1 MDWSMRQKSP
11 WRGTFQRCYF
21 FQAKSK
27 KASPQK
33 GYTAK
38 RLHPKNGIIW
48 HGLIHAPKGSMD
60 LFWRGTFQ
68 RGYFFQAKSKRASPQ
83 KGYTPRRL
91 YPPYVLINFQK
102 FRSLLIVIAFLGW
115 SLLELSL
122 KEVASLECTHGIPPA
137 WESITDMSQMS
148 LRLTPRNRLAKSDT
162 VRLFAFFC
170 WKLEAFW

>member
-1 MDWSMRQKSP
+1 MPFLSQISKKQSKTPSPKVFSAITISRSILILFLKKIKDDTHLFLQGQNQGQNFMDWSMRQKSP

-68 RGYFFQAKSKRASPQ
+68 RSYFLQAKSKKATSQ
-83 KGYTPRRL
+83 KGY
-91 YPPYVLINFQK
+91 YYQK
-102 FRSLLIVIAFLGW
+102 ASKFLEIGQYIRGYSLL
-115 SLLELSL
+115 
-122 KEVASLECTHGIPPA
+122 
-137 WESITDMSQMS
+137 
-148 LRLTPRNRLAKSDT
+148 
-162 VRLFAFFC
+162 AFFWC
-170 WKLEAFW
+170 SLFGLKPSWI